1 LAGGI
6 IGHPSFGA
14 AEASFGDRLLAD
26 LLALQAAHDAA
37 RGEDQHPAA
46 DCGQLFVVG
55 ACAKHDGALRC
66 GGADMFEHRLPGAD
80 IHALGRL
87 VEQNEL
93 RALLEPFAQH
103 DLLLVAAAQR
113 RHGQRRVR
121 RPHLEGGAD
130 GARAPDHR
138 PAVQQPGAEDR
149 SQHGHGD
156 VVADRQDADGAGI
169 GAIAGDED
177 DPAADRRLRRDAGQR
192 DAAPAQAQRAALG
205 TPGAVEEVADL
216 VIARTD
222 QAGEADDLPLPG
234 CHGKTPHAAAGQIAD
249 DDMVGT
255 TRERSGRRR
264 HGQTPTDDGLD
275 EILPRGGV
283 AVEPRGDRAVPQDR
297 RPVGDVHHLIHVM

>member
-113 RHGQRRVR
+113 ADRVR
-121 RPHLEGGAD
+121 EPALGD
-130 GARAPDHR
+130 SDARHR
-138 PAVQQPGAEDR
+138 RARGRRFAAAVQHPVAHEAGKRGEGHVGLHAVAE
-149 SQHGHGD
+149 Q
-156 VVADRQDADGAGI
+156 
-169 GAIAGDED
+169 
-177 DPAADRRLRRDAGQR
+177 
-192 DAAPAQAQRAALG
+192 
-205 TPGAVEEVADL
+205 
-216 VIARTD
+216 
-222 QAGEADDLPLPG
+222 
-234 CHGKTPHAAAGQIAD
+234 
-249 DDMVGT
+249 
-255 TRERSGRRR
+255 
-264 HGQTPTDDGLD
+264 
-275 EILPRGGV
+275 
-283 AVEPRGDRAVPQDR
+283 
-297 RPVGDVHHLIHVM
+297 